1 MDDMRRYWHILRKY
15 KISLALCPILVL
27 ITVWCETI
35 QPMYMAEIVD
45 QGVMKRDLSLIAEKG
60 VYMILISLSGLGF
73 SVVNVYIASRTSIGF
88 GTDLRGALF
97 EKIQRL
103 SFFDL
108 DHFSTSSLITRLTND
123 IARIQQVVLMS
134 MRMMLRS
141 PFMLVMAIFFVV
153 QINKQL
159 ALTLMASIPAL
170 SIAVL

>member
-60 VYMILISLSGLGF
+60 VYMILISLLGLGF

-103 SFFDL
+103 SFSESQKQRY
-108 DHFSTSSLITRLTND
+108 STPESKPSFQYLLID
-123 IARIQQVVLMS
+123 Y
-134 MRMMLRS
+134 
-141 PFMLVMAIFFVV
+141 P
-153 QINKQL
+153 
-159 ALTLMASIPAL
+159 PDE
-170 SIAVL
+170 

>member
-1 MDDMRRYWHILRKY
+1 MRRYWHILRKY

-97 EKIQRL
+97 EK
-103 SFFDL
+103 
-108 DHFSTSSLITRLTND
+108 SSVCLFLI
-123 IARIQQVVLMS
+123 
-134 MRMMLRS
+134 
-141 PFMLVMAIFFVV
+141 
-153 QINKQL
+153 
-159 ALTLMASIPAL
+159 SIISVPPH
-170 SIAVL
+170 

>member
-1 MDDMRRYWHILRKY
+1 MRRYWHILRKY

-108 DHFSTSSLITRLTND
+108 DHFSTSSLITRLTNEYSTD
-123 IARIQQVVLMS
+123 TAGSADVDADDVA
-134 MRMMLRS
+134 
-141 PFMLVMAIFFVV
+141 FTVYVGDGHIFCCTD
-153 QINKQL
+153 Q
-159 ALTLMASIPAL
+159 
-170 SIAVL
+170 

>member
-1 MDDMRRYWHILRKY
+1 MRRYWHILRKY

-103 SFFDL
+103 FF
-108 DHFSTSSLITRLTND
+108 LI
-123 IARIQQVVLMS
+123 
-134 MRMMLRS
+134 
-141 PFMLVMAIFFVV
+141 
-153 QINKQL
+153 
-159 ALTLMASIPAL
+159 SIISVPPH
-170 SIAVL
+170 